1 MATENKTINDPYYAD
16 KSCEIIVC
24 DFIYEDGT
32 SNTVSI
38 GNTPKG
44 EKDNPDWKQVFREFT
59 HEDIKANT
67 KVKEDSYH
75 ANAAS
80 RAAEEKA
87 KIDKDKNE
95 ALFAA
100 KVDSFE
106 IPEVKASKN
115 RALKSK
121 VRKATNLVEIFA
133 YTAAI
138 ILEEDAKPKEEA

>member
-44 EKDNPDWKQVFREFT
+44 EKDNPDWKEIHRRYEL
-59 HEDIKANT
+59 EEIDKNT
-67 KVKEDSYH
+67 L
-75 ANAAS
+75 AI
-80 RAAEEKA
+80 A
-87 KIDKDKNE
+87 KIDKANIAVEMAKRKSLEDKAKNE

-100 KVDSFE
+100 KVDAFE
-106 IPEVKASKN
+106 IKEISESKN
-115 RALKSK
+115 RTLKAK
-121 VRKATNLVEIFA
+121 IRKATNMLEISA
-133 YTAAI
+133 YAAAI
-138 ILEEDAKPKEEA
+138 VIESLNAPDKKT